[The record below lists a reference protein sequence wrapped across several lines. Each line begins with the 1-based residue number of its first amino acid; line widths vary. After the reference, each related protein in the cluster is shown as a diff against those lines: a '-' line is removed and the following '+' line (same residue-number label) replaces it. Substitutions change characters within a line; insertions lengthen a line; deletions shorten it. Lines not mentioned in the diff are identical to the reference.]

1 VTTDEHVAT
10 ATYLL
15 AGLTGLLAV
24 VTGVSAGFLWAQ
36 LRAAR
41 RDAAE
46 VAARERRQATM
57 QFFADTLDIRR
68 TLPLELPE
76 DRDARGIARLLQEVR
91 GDSVEARRRRAMLN
105 EYLAWW
111 ELTATSVHDDVAVF
125 DPRLLQLFASGRLYA
140 VWTNYRPFILE
151 QREQYGDPELYDQL
165 EAMAA
170 RWGGKEAGTVQPP
183 AAASPAAA
191 SA

>member
-1 VTTDEHVAT
+1 MRGAVTAEDHVAT

-24 VTGVSAGFLWAQ
+24 VTGVSALFLWAQ

-68 TLPLELPE
+68 TMPLELPE
-76 DRDARGIARLLQEVR
+76 DRDVESIGRLIVDVR
-91 GDSVEARRRRAMLN
+91 GGSAGARRRRALLN

-111 ELTATSVHDDVAVF
+111 ELTATSINNDVAVF
-125 DPRLLQLFASGRLYA
+125 DPRLLQLFASGRLGA
-140 VWTNYRPFILE
+140 VWNNYRPFIME
-151 QREQYGDPELYDQL
+151 ERQAYGDPGIYDQL
-165 EAMAA
+165 EAVAV
-170 RWGGKEAGTVQPP
+170 RWGVAVTDPST
-183 AAASPAAA
+183 A
-191 SA
+191 

>member
-1 VTTDEHVAT
+1 VTAEEHVAT

-46 VAARERRQATM
+46 IAARERRQATM

-76 DRDARGIARLLQEVR
+76 DRDQQGIARLLA
-91 GDSVEARRRRAMLN
+91 DIHADTADARRRRAMLN

-111 ELTATSVHDDVAVF
+111 ELTATSVHDDVGVF

-140 VWTNYRPFILE
+140 VWTNYRPFIEE
-151 QREQYGDPELYDQL
+151 QREQYGDRELYDQL
-165 EAMAA
+165 EALAL
-170 RWGGKEAGTVQPP
+170 RWGGAAVGAPQVARP
-183 AAASPAAA
+183 AASV
-191 SA
+191 

>member
-1 VTTDEHVAT
+1 VTAEEHVAT

-15 AGLTGLLAV
+15 AALTGLLAV
-24 VTGVSAGFLWAQ
+24 VTAVSAGFLWAQ

-68 TLPLELPE
+68 SMPLDLPE
-76 DRDARGIARLLQEVR
+76 DRDAEGIARLLAEVH
-91 GDSVEARRRRAMLN
+91 DASPEAHRKRALLN

-111 ELTATSVHDDVAVF
+111 ELTATSVHGDVAVF
-125 DPRLLQLFASGRLYA
+125 DPRLLELFASGRLTA
-140 VWTNYRPFILE
+140 VWRNYQPFIEEQRKEYGEPGLYEQLE
-151 QREQYGDPELYDQL
+151 QV
-165 EAMAA
+165 ATHWA
-170 RWGGKEAGTVQPP
+170 P
-183 AAASPAAA
+183 APA
-191 SA
+191 